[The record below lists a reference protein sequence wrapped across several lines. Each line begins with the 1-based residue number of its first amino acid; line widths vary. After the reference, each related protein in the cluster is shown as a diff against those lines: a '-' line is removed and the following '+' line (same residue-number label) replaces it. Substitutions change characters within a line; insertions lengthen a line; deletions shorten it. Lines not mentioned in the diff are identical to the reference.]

1 MTLHSHLPLLPPDST
16 DNRSGTSSCTL
27 SNSPDVTY
35 IQDGE
40 GCCHSFVWQGSSI
53 PDINPDQF
61 DQQGMGS
68 YSVLSENE
76 GFQPIAIAPY
86 LSRIRHIISSQIPD
100 FIQCPVRVGQKNFLF
115 DLNISPILVPDG
127 KASQAIVVGTY
138 VRTLEDDEAIA
149 LADDLAHSLARHQR
163 NRYQDILTDVAWNIR
178 RTLDLETIWSHT
190 VDGLG
195 KALSA
200 ERCLICL
207 YQSKDQPL
215 TVVGEYCQRPDMPT
229 MLDHSL
235 ALDGQS
241 YLSEALKASQ
251 PLLCGALSK
260 VSSALQSLPVA
271 DRYEGEITTQFPH
284 PSLAIATSYQDAVNG
299 LILIWQPPVV
309 EPLEQEDFELI
320 QEFADQVGTGIAHAS
335 LFTASQ
341 DLAMELRQTNG
352 RLVQK
357 HHELEEAHQ
366 RAEEASR
373 LKSEFLANTSHEL
386 RTPLNGMIGFLKLVL
401 DGMADDPEEQHEFIN
416 EAYRSAVHLLN
427 LINDILDIARIEAGR
442 MQLEM
447 NPVNLIELISE
458 VERFTRTQAEQ
469 KSLLYEV
476 FTPVTDDAIIL
487 YGNYQRLLQV
497 MLNLVGNAIK
507 FTEEGS
513 ITIKAELE
521 DAEDID
527 DFDPDERSEQ
537 GLADEDDAPT
547 VEDSAL
553 LGSKPLS
560 QSHSR
565 LGNVKISVADTGIG
579 VSLEDQDKLFQTFS
593 QVEASRTRR
602 FGGSGLGLVI
612 SQKLVEEMGGVVN
625 FFSLGEGL
633 GSTVTFTVPLY
644 QNPVLMDS
652 KKDVD
657 SKDTDSKDGNSQLDS
672 QKNELS
678 ELNVDS

>member
-16 DNRSGTSSCTL
+16 DEQSGVGSCTL
-27 SNSPDVTY
+27 SDSPDLTY

-40 GCCHSFVWQGSSI
+40 GCCHSFVWQSTSLPGI
-53 PDINPDQF
+53 DPDQF
-61 DQQGMGS
+61 NHQESGH
-68 YSVLSENE
+68 YSVLSATEV
-76 GFQPIAIAPY
+76 FQPIAIAPY
-86 LSRIRHIISSQIPD
+86 LSRIRNIISTQVPD
-100 FIQCPVRVGQKNFLF
+100 CIQCPVRIGQQNFLF
-115 DLNISPILVPDG
+115 DLNISPILVPQG
-127 KASQAIVVGTY
+127 KATQVIVVGTY
-138 VRTLEDDEAIA
+138 VRTLDDDEAIA
-149 LADDLAHSLARHQR
+149 LADDLAHSLAHHQR
-163 NRYQDILTDVAWNIR
+163 NRYQEILTDVAWNIR

-195 KALSA
+195 KALNA
-200 ERCLICL
+200 NRCLICL
-207 YQSKDQPL
+207 YQANEQQL
-215 TVVGEYCQRPDMPT
+215 TVVGEYCHPADVPT
-229 MLDHSL
+229 MLDHTLELESQL
-235 ALDGQS
+235 
-241 YLSEALKASQ
+241 YLSESLKSSRPLRCQTIAQ
-251 PLLCGALSK
+251 PSSLLRSRPISK
-260 VSSALQSLPVA
+260 HSDSDL
-271 DRYEGEITTQFPH
+271 TTEFAH
-284 PSLAIATSYQDAVNG
+284 PTLAIATSYQDAVNG
-299 LILIWQPPVV
+299 LILIWQPSSIDL
-309 EPLEQEDFELI
+309 LEDDDFDLI
-320 QEFADQVGTGIAHAS
+320 QEFAEQVGTGIAHAS

-416 EAYRSAVHLLN
+416 EAYHSAVHLLN

-447 NPVNLIELISE
+447 NPVNLNELLSE

-469 KSLLYEV
+469 KVLVYEV
-476 FTPVTDDAIIL
+476 FTPVTDDEIIL

-521 DAEDID
+521 EAEDLD
-527 DFDPDERSEQ
+527 DVDEGQGNGNTDLDDVDPGVVDDE
-537 GLADEDDAPT
+537 
-547 VEDSAL
+547 L
-553 LGSKPLS
+553 LSNKPVS

-652 KKDVD
+652 KKAVENQGE
-657 SKDTDSKDGNSQLDS
+657 SKKS
-672 QKNELS
+672 ELS
-678 ELNVDS
+678 ELK

>member
-1 MTLHSHLPLLPPDST
+1 MTLHSHLPLLPTDSA
-16 DNRSGTSSCTL
+16 DNQSDLSSCALL
-27 SNSPDVTY
+27 SSPDVTY

-40 GCCHSFVWQGSSI
+40 GCCYSFVWQNSSL
-53 PDINPDQF
+53 PGVNPEQL
-61 DQQGMGS
+61 S
-68 YSVLSENE
+68 YQTAGNRHLVAAQTE
-76 GFQPIAIAPY
+76 GFRPIAIAPY
-86 LSRIRHIISSQIPD
+86 LSRIRHIINTQVPD
-100 FIQCPVRVGQKNFLF
+100 RIQCPVWIGQHSCLF
-115 DLNISPILVPDG
+115 DLTISPILIPHGRATQVL
-127 KASQAIVVGTY
+127 VVGCY
-138 VRTLEDDEAIA
+138 VKPLEESEAIA
-149 LADDLAHSLARHQR
+149 LVDDLAHSIARHQR
-163 NRYQDILTDVAWNIR
+163 NRYQEILTDVAWNIR

-195 KALSA
+195 KALNA
-200 ERCLICL
+200 DRCLICL
-207 YQSKDQPL
+207 YQTKDQPL
-215 TVVGEYCQRPDMPT
+215 TVVGEYRKHPDEPT

-235 ALDGQS
+235 YPESQP
-241 YLSEALKASQ
+241 YLLSGLKASK
-251 PLLCGALSK
+251 PLSCSLLSA
-260 VSSALQSLPVA
+260 SSSLLQSRAIAGDSGSETLV
-271 DRYEGEITTQFPH
+271 EFPH

-299 LILIWQPPVV
+299 LILIWQQPTV
-309 EPLEQEDFELI
+309 EPLEPEDFDLI

-447 NPVNLIELISE
+447 NPVNLNELISE

-476 FTPVTDDAIIL
+476 FTPVTDDEIIL

-521 DAEDID
+521 DAEDLD
-527 DFDPDERSEQ
+527 DFDTDERSDQ
-537 GLADEDDAPT
+537 KLNDNNIDPT
-547 VEDSAL
+547 VVGDTDL

-612 SQKLVEEMGGVVN
+612 SQKLVEEMSGVVN

-652 KKDVD
+652 KKNVE
-657 SKDTDSKDGNSQLDS
+657 SQSDS
-672 QKNELS
+672 QKS
-678 ELNVDS
+678 

>member
-16 DNRSGTSSCTL
+16 DEQSVIGSCPVSG
-27 SNSPDVTY
+27 SPDLTY

-40 GCCHSFVWQGSSI
+40 GCYHSFVWQRTSLPGI
-53 PDINPDQF
+53 DPDQF
-61 DQQGMGS
+61 KSQGS
-68 YSVLSENE
+68 DRSSVLSTTD

-86 LSRIRHIISSQIPD
+86 LSRIRSIISTQIPD
-100 FIQCPVRVGQKNFLF
+100 LIQCPVRIGQQSFLF
-115 DLNISPILVPDG
+115 DLNISPILVPHG
-127 KASQAIVVGTY
+127 KATQAIVVGTY
-138 VRTLEDDEAIA
+138 VRTLEEEEAIA

-195 KALSA
+195 KALNA
-200 ERCLICL
+200 NRCLICL
-207 YQSKDQPL
+207 YQSNEQQL
-215 TVVGEYCQRPDMPT
+215 TVVGEYCQPTDMPT
-229 MLDHSL
+229 MLDHTL
-235 ALDGQS
+235 ALESQP
-241 YLSEALKASQ
+241 YLSEVLKASR
-251 PLLCGALSK
+251 PLRCQSVESA
-260 VSSALQSLPVA
+260 SSLLTSLPIA
-271 DRYEGEITTQFPH
+271 QSNDTDSTTAFSP
-284 PSLAIATSYQDAVNG
+284 PSLAIAPSYQDAVNG
-299 LILIWQPPVV
+299 LILIWHPPAID
-309 EPLEQEDFELI
+309 PLEDEDLDLI
-320 QEFADQVGTGIAHAS
+320 QEFAEQVGTGIAHAS

-416 EAYRSAVHLLN
+416 EAYHSAVHLLN

-447 NPVNLIELISE
+447 NPVNLNELLSE
-458 VERFTRTQAEQ
+458 VERFTKTQAEQ
-469 KSLLYEV
+469 KVLLYEV
-476 FTPVTDDAIIL
+476 FSPVTDDEIIL

-521 DAEDID
+521 DAEDD
-527 DFDPDERSEQ
+527 DLETEDTGNGSVDLNDLDDVAPAAVDEE
-537 GLADEDDAPT
+537 
-547 VEDSAL
+547 L
-553 LGSKPLS
+553 LGNKPLS

-652 KKDVD
+652 KKAVE
-657 SKDTDSKDGNSQLDS
+657 SQTDSLKS
-672 QKNELS
+672 ELS
-678 ELNVDS
+678 ELK

>member
-1 MTLHSHLPLLPPDST
+1 MTLHSHLPLLPPAST
-16 DNRSGTSSCTL
+16 DNRSETSSCAL
-27 SNSPDVTY
+27 LGSPDVTY
-35 IQDGE
+35 IQDEE
-40 GCCHSFVWQGSSI
+40 GCCHSFVWQSSSV
-53 PDINPDQF
+53 PDINPNQF
-61 DQQGMGS
+61 NHHAGN
-68 YSVLSENE
+68 YSVLSATE

-86 LSRIRHIISSQIPD
+86 LSRVRHIISTQVPD
-100 FIQCPVRVGQKNFLF
+100 RIHCPVQIGQRNFLF
-115 DLNISPILVPDG
+115 DLTVSPILVPHG
-127 KASQAIVVGTY
+127 QATQVIVVGHC
-138 VRTLEDDEAIA
+138 VRPLDEDEAIA
-149 LADDLAHSLARHQR
+149 LADDLAHSLDHHQR
-163 NRYQDILTDVAWNIR
+163 NRYQEILTDVAWNIR

-195 KALSA
+195 KALNVD
-200 ERCLICL
+200 RCLICL
-207 YQSKDQPL
+207 YQSKEQPL
-215 TVVGEYCQRPDMPT
+215 TVVGEYCRSTDMPT
-229 MLDHSL
+229 MLDHAL
-235 ALDGQS
+235 ALDGQP
-241 YLSEALKASQ
+241 YLLEALKASN
-251 PLLCGALSK
+251 PLRCEPLSELSPALH
-260 VSSALQSLPVA
+260 SLPVTGNS
-271 DRYEGEITTQFPH
+271 DTPITTEFPH

-299 LILIWQPPVV
+299 LILIWQPPAI
-309 EPLEQEDFELI
+309 EPLDQDDFDLI

-416 EAYRSAVHLLN
+416 EAYHSAVHLLN

-447 NPVNLIELISE
+447 NPVNLNELISE

-521 DAEDID
+521 DAEDLD
-527 DFDPDERSEQ
+527 DFEANERLAKGPVDDVDPT
-537 GLADEDDAPT
+537 T
-547 VEDSAL
+547 VEDSDL

-560 QSHSR
+560 QSHLR

-612 SQKLVEEMGGVVN
+612 SQKLVEEMGGIVN

-652 KKDVD
+652 QKDVEGQN
-657 SKDTDSKDGNSQLDS
+657 TI
-672 QKNELS
+672 
-678 ELNVDS
+678 

>member
-1 MTLHSHLPLLPPDST
+1 MTLHSHLPLLPQDQA
-16 DNRSGTSSCTL
+16 DNRSEAHSCAL
-27 SNSPDVTY
+27 SGSPDVTF

-40 GCCHSFVWQGSSI
+40 GCYHSFVWHGSSLPEI
-53 PDINPDQF
+53 DADVF
-61 DQQGMGS
+61 KDLSGS
-68 YSVLSENE
+68 NSILSVLE
-76 GFQPIAIAPY
+76 GFQPIAVAPY
-86 LSRIRHIISSQIPD
+86 LSRMRNVIDTQIPD
-100 FIQCPVRVGQKNFLF
+100 RLQCPVRIGSNNYLF
-115 DLNISPILVPDG
+115 DLNISPILIPHA
-127 KASQAIVVGTY
+127 KATQAVVVGNY
-138 VRTLEDDEAIA
+138 VKNLNEDEAIA
-149 LADDLAHSLARHQR
+149 LANDIANSLARSQR
-163 NRYQDILTDVAWNIR
+163 NHYQEVLTDVAWNIR

-195 KALSA
+195 KALKA
-200 ERCLICL
+200 NRCLICL
-207 YQSKDQPL
+207 YQANEQQL
-215 TVVGEYCQRPDMPT
+215 TVVGEYCQSSNALSL
-229 MLDHSL
+229 LDCSL
-235 ALDGQS
+235 DLESQA
-241 YLSEALKASQ
+241 YLGEALKASK
-251 PLLCGALSK
+251 PLRCLSLSE
-260 VSSALQSLPVA
+260 SSSCPESLTIA
-271 DRYEGEITTQFPH
+271 EGSERVVTELVH

-299 LILIWQPPVV
+299 LILVWPSSTA
-309 EPLEQEDFELI
+309 EPLEEIDFDLI

-416 EAYRSAVHLLN
+416 EAYHSAVHLLN

-447 NPVNLIELISE
+447 NPVNLTELLSE

-476 FTPVTDDAIIL
+476 FTPITDDAIIL

-521 DAEDID
+521 DAEEL
-527 DFDPDERSEQ
+527 DE
-537 GLADEDDAPT
+537 L
-547 VEDSAL
+547 EDSERIDSDDVELKPSVGDEEL
-553 LGSKPLS
+553 LGNNPIS
-560 QSHSR
+560 QSHLR

-612 SQKLVEEMGGVVN
+612 SQKLVEEMGGIVN

-652 KKDVD
+652 KKDVE
-657 SKDTDSKDGNSQLDS
+657 SVAEPPRE
-672 QKNELS
+672 ELS
-678 ELNVDS
+678 EAK